1 MIIELINF
9 KPYQRGALK
18 GFFDLHI
25 DILTISGCSYF
36 EKDGKRWFTFPNKP
50 YEDKNGQTAY
60 QEIIQTTNAI
70 YGHLRAEVMRQI
82 DALNGNPEKSRHQ
95 SSKSYQKDHRTPEG
109 EDLSQHY
116 SSKDEDIPF

>member
-9 KPYQRGALK
+9 KPYPRGALK

-50 YEDKNGQTAY
+50 YED
-60 QEIIQTTNAI
+60 
-70 YGHLRAEVMRQI
+70 MRQI
-82 DALNGNPEKSRHQ
+82 DALNGKPEKNRRQ
-95 SSKSYQKDHRTPEG
+95 SSKSYQEDHRTPEG

>member
-82 DALNGNPEKSRHQ
+82 DALNGKPEKKV
-95 SSKSYQKDHRTPEG
+95 SKQCRIAVFNALGGNNK
-109 EDLSQHY
+109 LS
-116 SSKDEDIPF
+116 FF